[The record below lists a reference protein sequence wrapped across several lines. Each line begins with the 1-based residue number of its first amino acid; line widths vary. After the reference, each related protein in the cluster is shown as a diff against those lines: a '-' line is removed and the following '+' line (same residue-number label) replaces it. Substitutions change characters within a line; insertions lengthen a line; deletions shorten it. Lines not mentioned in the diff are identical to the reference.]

1 MSQTRLLKAQGVRAR
16 SFAIDGVAATYSNRR
31 FIVEDRV
38 RLFAVFIRCFAANLP
53 TGKAW
58 GLLCARQ
65 RRMLKRAW
73 KEGVR
78 CV

>member
-1 MSQTRLLKAQGVRAR
+1 MSLTRLLKARVRMQELKTHGSR
-16 SFAIDGVAATYSNRR
+16 GTYSHRR
-31 FIVEDRV
+31 FIVEGRV
-38 RLFAVFIRCFAANLP
+38 RLFAKFLRLDLVNMP
-53 TGKAW
+53 TGEAW